1 MKTQRFNIRIIAWA
15 LIALYTF
22 LLPDA
27 ILVYRRIVDL
37 FGQATAGKVPFVA
50 ALILGGL
57 YVVILVREKKNW
69 RILLYLIPC
78 GLIAL
83 AIFTLEANPN
93 KHIHIPEYVLMAW
106 LLYWVLSKDMRG
118 GQILILVFLY
128 ASLLGVTD
136 ELQQGVHP
144 GRFYGASDM
153 LVNSSSALIGVFT
166 ILGLTR
172 LEKSNWGWL
181 KDLKG
186 MKKLVWL
193 AGLGLLLAG
202 LMCFHLFRVQ
212 ADDEFW
218 GIYPTWLWVGNVVF
232 LLLSFIGLIRYYAN
246 LHQKKKRKAGKQIA
260 ANAAEARLWVVPLLV
275 ILSYMQV
282 LVVYLSAF
290 RVEFK

>member
-1 MKTQRFNIRIIAWA
+1 MNNQRFNIRIIAWA

-27 ILVYRRIVDL
+27 ILIYRKIVDL
-37 FGQATAGKVPFVA
+37 FGQATAGKVPLMA
-50 ALILGGL
+50 ALLLGGL
-57 YVVILVREKKNW
+57 FALIVFRQKKDW
-69 RILLYLIPC
+69 RNLLYLVPC

-83 AIFTLEANPN
+83 AIFTLEPNPN

-106 LLYWVLSKDMRG
+106 LLYWVLSKDIRG

-153 LVNSSSALIGVFT
+153 LVNASSALIGVFT

-172 LEKSNWGWL
+172 HEKSDWGWL
-181 KDLKG
+181 KELKRIKG
-186 MKKLVWL
+186 LNWL
-193 AGLGLLLAG
+193 AGIGLILVF

-218 GIYPTWLWVGNVVF
+218 GIFPTWLWVGNVMF
-232 LLLSFIGLIRYYAN
+232 LLLTFIRLIRYYTN
-246 LHQKKKRKAGKQIA
+246 LHQGEKRKAAKQAA

-275 ILSYMQV
+275 IISYMQV
-282 LVVYLSAF
+282 LVVYVSAF
-290 RVEFK
+290 GVEFK

>member
-22 LLPDA
+22 TLPDA
-27 ILVYRRIVDL
+27 ILVYRKIVDL

>member
-1 MKTQRFNIRIIAWA
+1 MKNQRFNIRIIAWV

-22 LLPDA
+22 ILPDA
-27 ILVYRRIVDL
+27 ILVYQKIVDL
-37 FGQATAGKVPFVA
+37 FGQATAGKVPLMA

-57 YVVILVREKKNW
+57 YALIVFRQKKDWKN
-69 RILLYLIPC
+69 LLYLVPC

-83 AIFTLEANPN
+83 AIFTLEPNPN

-106 LLYWVLSKDMRG
+106 LLYWVLSKDIKG
-118 GQILILVFLY
+118 GQILVLVFLY

-153 LVNSSSALIGVFT
+153 LVNASSALIGVFT

-172 LEKSNWGWL
+172 QGKSNWRWL
-181 KDLKG
+181 KALKR
-186 MKKLVWL
+186 MKGLTWL
-193 AGLGLLLAG
+193 AGIGMILVF

-218 GIYPTWLWVGNVVF
+218 GIYPTWLWVGNAVF
-232 LLLSFIGLIRYYAN
+232 LLLTFIGLIRYYSH
-246 LHQKKKRKAGKQIA
+246 LHQEKIKQAGKQIA
-260 ANAAEARLWVVPLLV
+260 SNSAEARLWVVPLLV
-275 ILSYMQV
+275 ILSYLQV
-282 LVVYLSAF
+282 LVVYLSAY